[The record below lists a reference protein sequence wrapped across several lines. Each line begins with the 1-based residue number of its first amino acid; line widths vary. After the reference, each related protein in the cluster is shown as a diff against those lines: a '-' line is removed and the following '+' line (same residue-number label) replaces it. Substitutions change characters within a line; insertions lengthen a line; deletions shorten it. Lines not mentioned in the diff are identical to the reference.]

1 MDNHLFWQT
10 QPIDINKNN
19 IINEAISVIN
29 VNDVCKEPYL
39 LPENYTWCTLNI
51 NDDND
56 LNLIYKFLL
65 DYYNSSKNASKKY
78 HYQKDF
84 LRWFLK
90 PYEYYDDLLV
100 GVKYNNKL
108 VATIFG
114 IPMNIKVYDKN
125 IKMVEINFLCV
136 HESLRNKRLA
146 PVLIKEIT
154 RRTNLHGI
162 FQAFYTASHD
172 LPNSLMKCSYYH
184 RPLNIPKLVDIK
196 FIEKPDKISLQ
207 GFAKLFKTLDNTTIN
222 IRKIKPDDYNICC
235 KLLNEYNNKFKISI
249 IFSQEEFNNHFAF
262 KENIIE
268 SFVVE
273 NNYNITDFI
282 SFVFIPSKLNN
293 NTNHTNLS
301 KAYVY
306 YYFNTE
312 TDLCT
317 LVDNG
322 LYLMKTK
329 NIDVVN
335 AMKQY
340 NNEEFLDKLKFKEGV
355 GELNFYLYNWSCPS
369 INYNDMAVI
378 MV

>member
-1 MDNHLFWQT
+1 MDNHLFWKT
-10 QPIDINKNN
+10 QPIDISQNN
-19 IINEAISVIN
+19 IITEPISVITI
-29 VNDVCKEPYL
+29 NDVQKEPYT
-39 LPENYTWCTLNI
+39 LPDNFTWCTLNI
-51 NDDND
+51 DDDND

-114 IPMNIKVYDKN
+114 IPMTIKVYDKN

-162 FQAFYTASHD
+162 FQAFYTASND

-207 GFAKLFKTLDNTTIN
+207 GFSKLFKILDNTTIN
-222 IRKIKPDDYNICC
+222 IRQIEPKDYNICC
-235 KLLNEYNNKFKISI
+235 KLLNDYNNKFKISV
-249 IFSQEEFNNHFAF
+249 IFNQEEFNNHFAF

-268 SFVVE
+268 TFVVE
-273 NNYNITDFI
+273 NNYQITDFI
-282 SFVFIPSKLNN
+282 SFFFIPSKLNN
-293 NTNHTNLS
+293 DTKHIYLS

-306 YYFNTE
+306 YYFNTL

-322 LYLMKTK
+322 LYLMKKK

-369 INYNDMAVI
+369 INYNDMGIV

>member
-1 MDNHLFWQT
+1 MDNHLFWKT
-10 QPIDINKNN
+10 QPIDISKNN
-19 IINEAISVIN
+19 IINEPISVITI
-29 VNDVCKEPYL
+29 NDVQKEPYT
-39 LPENYTWCTLNI
+39 LPDNFTWCTLNI
-51 NDDND
+51 DDDND

-114 IPMNIKVYDKN
+114 IPMTIKVYDKN

-162 FQAFYTASHD
+162 FQAFYTASND

-207 GFAKLFKTLDNTTIN
+207 GFSKLFKILDNTTIN
-222 IRKIKPDDYNICC
+222 IRQIEPKDYNICC
-235 KLLNEYNNKFKISI
+235 KLLNDYNNKFKISV
-249 IFSQEEFNNHFAF
+249 IFNQEEFNNHFAF

-268 SFVVE
+268 TFVVE
-273 NNYNITDFI
+273 NNYQITDFI
-282 SFVFIPSKLNN
+282 SFFFIPSKLNN
-293 NTNHTNLS
+293 DTKHIYLS

-306 YYFNTE
+306 YYFNTL

-322 LYLMKTK
+322 LYLMKKK

-369 INYNDMAVI
+369 INYNDMGIV